1 MAAYIGFF
9 RKLMTEGHLHRRGDL
24 RIRARAVRWDGR
36 SSVSCIRRSCSA
48 DSANATRG
56 RLRLSRYSLSLA
68 GSSRGFGRASI
79 WKVGGH
85 SNGLVCLL
93 VFLGMWRSGE
103 RRHDH
108 SEPLFTW
115 CRDDIVV
122 RDNYI
127 DIYLCFENIAILQQR
142 LPRILTRLI
151 IYSGYLF
158 TYSSLKNNKTWIY
171 GKLNIYC
178 TLLMLL

>member
-1 MAAYIGFF
+1 MIRPTTHHLQSVLVEIPQLRLLLLSYALHYFEGHSTFVQGSSDTGYGYTLFKVVTNEINHFMAAHIGFF
-9 RKLMTEGHLHRRGDL
+9 RKLMTEGHLHYRGDL
-24 RIRARAVRWDGR
+24 RIGARAVRWDGR

-108 SEPLFTW
+108 SEPLFT
-115 CRDDIVV
+115 
-122 RDNYI
+122 
-127 DIYLCFENIAILQQR
+127 
-142 LPRILTRLI
+142 
-151 IYSGYLF
+151 
-158 TYSSLKNNKTWIY
+158 
-171 GKLNIYC
+171 
-178 TLLMLL
+178 